1 MASLITLKGIDQ
13 AISNLTYKNKNA
25 LKYRLVT
32 TIRQYYKD
40 EHSVETIQGIDA
52 EELAQALWNVRDDLP
67 ATESRRKNLRK
78 IRYALNADLRGLYK
92 EGKNPEGITIGP
104 ANIFVMSDEAK
115 DRTLKALLA
124 DRDGLMGADL
134 AELTRDYQGPEG
146 VSPKGTG
153 LLGEVGPPEELM
165 NEEEIVHAIEE
176 LDEDFVLES
185 LEAPE
190 GGAELG
196 EPTLEEDLGERE
208 EPHEMHVATEPLEG
222 QLRGTPED
230 AEAGA
235 LTEEVEEEE
244 NLGEITFDPEET
256 QYLSVPEEEK
266 TPQKPDQAEPGE
278 GKASLGDET
287 EMFEGSALR
296 STVDSEAGAFREGAQ
311 GVDASREPSGERV
324 RKATEEEENLGE
336 IAFDPEETQ
345 YLNVPEEEKT
355 PGEPDQAEPGA
366 GKAGVE
372 DDTEKFEEANSIS
385 TVGSEQEVSPEE
397 AQGVEETIT
406 SRPKDISVLRQ
417 LAAAKEDSGELEAAL
432 DLYQKILDIS
442 PGDEKAEE
450 ACLRLSLK
458 LMDKGT

>member
-25 LKYRLVT
+25 LKYRLIT

-40 EHSVETIQGIDA
+40 ENSFETIQGIDA
-52 EELAQALWNVRDDLP
+52 EELAQALWNVRDDP
-67 ATESRRKNLRK
+67 TATESRRKNLRR

-134 AELTRDYQGPEG
+134 AELTRDYQGQEG

-153 LLGEVGPPEELM
+153 LLGEVGAPEELM
-165 NEEEIVHAIEE
+165 NEEEIAHAIEE

-185 LEAPE
+185 FEAPE

-196 EPTLEEDLGERE
+196 EPTVEEDLGELE
-208 EPHEMHVATEPLEG
+208 EPHEMHATTEPPEG

-244 NLGEITFDPEET
+244 HLGEITFDPEET
-256 QYLSVPEEEK
+256 QYLSVPEEEEAL
-266 TPQKPDQAEPGE
+266 QKPDQAKPGE
-278 GKASLGDET
+278 GKASLGNDTEGFEET
-287 EMFEGSALR
+287 DLI
-296 STVDSEAGAFREGAQ
+296 STVD
-311 GVDASREPSGERV
+311 
-324 RKATEEEENLGE
+324 
-336 IAFDPEETQ
+336 
-345 YLNVPEEEKT
+345 
-355 PGEPDQAEPGA
+355 
-366 GKAGVE
+366 
-372 DDTEKFEEANSIS
+372 
-385 TVGSEQEVSPEE
+385 SEQEVSPEG

-406 SRPKDISVLRQ
+406 SGPKDISMLQQ
-417 LAAAKEDSGELEAAL
+417 LAAAKEESGQLEAAL
-432 DLYQKILDIS
+432 GLYQKILDIS

-458 LMDKGT
+458 LMDKGS